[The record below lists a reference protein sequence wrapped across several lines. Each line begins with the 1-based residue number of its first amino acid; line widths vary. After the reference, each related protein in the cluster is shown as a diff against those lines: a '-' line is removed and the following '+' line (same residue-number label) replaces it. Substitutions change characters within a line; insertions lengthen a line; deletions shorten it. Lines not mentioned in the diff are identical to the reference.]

1 MSGQVRDLVAIGASA
16 GGVEALRYLLGRLPV
31 ALPATVFV
39 TVHRPPASASGLAA
53 VLGRAATLP
62 VREPADRERFRP
74 RTIYLAPSDH
84 HMVVC
89 KDRLHRLRTPKQH
102 HTRPAIDPMMTS
114 LAEAYGARVIG
125 VLLTGNLSD
134 GVAGLV
140 AIKAADGLSL
150 VQDPEEA
157 VFSSMPRNALLYDH
171 VDLVFRLEVAHAIIT
186 ALVRGET
193 IESIQR
199 GGRTAS

>member
-1 MSGQVRDLVAIGASA
+1 MSEQARDLVAIGASA
-16 GGVEALRYLLGRLPV
+16 GGVEALRSVLGKLPV

-39 TVHRPPASASGLAA
+39 TIHRPAATPSGLAA

-62 VREPADRERFRP
+62 VREPRHGERFRK

-84 HMVVC
+84 HMIVC
-89 KDRLHRLRTPKQH
+89 DDRLKRLRTPKQH
-102 HTRPAIDPMMTS
+102 HTRPSIDPMMVS

-140 AIKAADGLSL
+140 AIKAANGLSL
-150 VQDPEEA
+150 VQDPREA
-157 VFSSMPRNALLYDH
+157 AFPAMPRNALLYDH
-171 VDLVFRLEVAHAIIT
+171 VDLVFRLDAVAAIIT

-193 IESIQR
+193 IESVQQGI
-199 GGRTAS
+199 RTAS